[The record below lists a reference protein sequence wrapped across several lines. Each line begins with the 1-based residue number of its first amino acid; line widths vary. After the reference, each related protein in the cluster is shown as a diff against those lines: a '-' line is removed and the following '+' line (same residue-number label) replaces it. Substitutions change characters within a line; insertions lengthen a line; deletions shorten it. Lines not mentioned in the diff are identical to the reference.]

1 MEFIEFGDSALIFR
15 ATYWLNTYE
24 DVMVRTEVNKAIS
37 RALAAADIEIPYSTY
52 DVNLAYK
59 DEASQKNDNE
69 S

>member
-1 MEFIEFGDSALIFR
+1 
-15 ATYWLNTYE
+15 
-24 DVMVRTEVNKAIS
+24 MVRTEVNKAIS